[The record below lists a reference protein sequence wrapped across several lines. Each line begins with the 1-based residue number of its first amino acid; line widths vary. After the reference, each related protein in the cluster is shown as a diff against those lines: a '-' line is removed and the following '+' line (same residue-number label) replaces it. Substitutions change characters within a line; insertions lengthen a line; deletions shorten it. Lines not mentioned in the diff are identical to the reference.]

1 MKLQYERITVNY
13 NYWLSVVVVG
23 SVYSEAFGDV
33 NLPHMTNVGLSED
46 ALAILLEI
54 SFPLSWNESGAVQ
67 VKNQQQQSN
76 KQKRKQKKHFVPD
89 FTSLTEISYFQT
101 HLWHDNDV
109 INEAYIT

>member
-33 NLPHMTNVGLSED
+33 NLPHMPNVGLSED
-46 ALAILLEI
+46 ALASLLEI

-67 VKNQQQQSN
+67 VKKQQQQTN
-76 KQKRKQKKHFVPD
+76 KQKRKQKTFCSRFHIAHRVLLFSDPSV
-89 FTSLTEISYFQT
+89 
-101 HLWHDNDV
+101 
-109 INEAYIT
+109 AR

>member
-67 VKNQQQQSN
+67 VKKQQQQTN
-76 KQKRKQKKHFVPD
+76 KQKRKQKTFCYRFHIAHRVLLFSDPSV
-89 FTSLTEISYFQT
+89 
-101 HLWHDNDV
+101 
-109 INEAYIT
+109 AR